1 MTRSITAS
9 GSWRG
14 LRCGRERTIIETGAA
29 LHPIALYPLGG
40 GLGRHLESSCSG
52 LQRPRLF
59 DDLLNQPLSTA
70 KAQSGILVN
79 VHSIGPRKLDCS
91 SQSASRVPL
100 EWTTSWKDR
109 GQPERCKSRRATSAP
124 WKSVPL
130 ISTFAP
136 LRRLRYCSPSQKEQ
150 RLERSQVPHPNLAFC
165 GRLGWGFCTLAH
177 KLFSVALTYTG
188 RASNRQNS
196 QKKGRQGR
204 KENRAQT
211 CFADS
216 GTPRL

>member
-1 MTRSITAS
+1 MRP
-9 GSWRG
+9 R
-14 LRCGRERTIIETGAA
+14 RTIIETGAA

-150 RLERSQVPHPNLAFC
+150 RLERSQVPHVSRFSKRGIPL
-165 GRLGWGFCTLAH
+165 RH
-177 KLFSVALTYTG
+177 KSPRMTDDRRTT
-188 RASNRQNS
+188 RASVPKSPQ
-196 QKKGRQGR
+196 
-204 KENRAQT
+204 
-211 CFADS
+211 
-216 GTPRL
+216 